1 MFKDIQRFFKIKV
14 LNWFLYF
21 MINCDENDEEI
32 FVELIYLFFL
42 YLVVYKVVIRDFQ

>member
-21 MINCDENDEEI
+21 MINCDENDEKI
-32 FVELIYLFFL
+32 FVVLIYLIIFF
-42 YLVVYKVVIRDFQ
+42 VFGGV